1 MSMEAGY
8 CYLQFN
14 QDLITSLEKLFSTD
28 QFLGPYL
35 KNYTDID
42 YKDTY
47 LTYYKPNIKGR
58 VKVEYFV
65 NDYQVIYYSNFIIN

>member
-1 MSMEAGY
+1 MESGY

-14 QDLITSLEKLFSTD
+14 QDLMKSLEKLFSTD
-28 QFLGPYL
+28 QFLGPCL
-35 KNYTDID
+35 KNSRYVD

-47 LTYYKPNIKGR
+47 LAYYEPNIKGR

-65 NDYQVIYYSNFIIN
+65 NDYQVIYYANFITS